1 MDERHFNEW
10 IFGNIIFG
18 GGIGEIVDLTTTSDE
33 LYSESIHM
41 MLPENNPHNK
51 TIASTYQT
59 INFVEN

>member
-10 IFGNIIFG
+10 IFGKIIFEC
-18 GGIGEIVDLTTTSDE
+18 GISEIVDLTTTSDE
-33 LYSESIHM
+33 LYSESIHI

-59 INFVEN
+59 INFEEN